1 MINKSD
7 RKNCT
12 LFFSNCQ
19 NEIEDGIMCVSN
31 EQCHMR
37 VKQKMAARR
46 HFVVLLSCDKAN
58 ARQSGK
64 SLIFRTCIAD
74 ESIYAE

>member
-46 HFVVLLSCDKAN
+46 HLFVLFSCDRAN
-58 ARQSGK
+58 AYMQNEEDYHEVPYNK
-64 SLIFRTCIAD
+64 
-74 ESIYAE
+74 